1 VSSGRRPAGLEVV
14 IGADPFRRPNARLAV
29 ALARA
34 GALAVLDL
42 DGTARDVERTA
53 EVAGRVD
60 GGFAVR
66 PRTPAALTGLALPPQ
81 AATVVL
87 PGDDLTGAAR
97 AGDRRLLVEVTS
109 VAEATRA
116 REAGAAGLIVVG
128 SEAGGRVGEVEAFVL
143 LQQLADAGLPR
154 WVRGGIGRHT
164 AAAAVAAGAT
174 GVVLDTQLALVR
186 ECELDDA
193 TRHAIR
199 AMDGSETRVVG
210 GHRIFVRPDLAAAA
224 LDEDTPPA
232 EVAAR
237 LGADLHADLLPV
249 GQEGAFAAGLA
260 ERHVTAG
267 GVVTS
272 VRTAIDDHV
281 EAARA
286 LRPLAPGHGVARA
299 NGTRYPIAQGPM
311 TRVSDRA
318 GFAEAV
324 AEGGG
329 LPFLAL
335 AVLRGPEVRAL
346 LEETAA
352 LLGDR
357 PWGVG
362 VLGFVPPELRDEQL
376 REVQAVRP
384 PVALIAGGR
393 PSQAAALEAD
403 GIRTYLHAP
412 SPGLID
418 SFARAGARRFVFE
431 GRECGGHV
439 GPRSSFAL
447 WEAAVERLLAVDDA
461 DTLELLFAGG
471 IHDALSAAAVA
482 ALAAPLAE
490 RGAKVGVLM
499 GTGYLFTQEAVA
511 HGAITPA
518 FQAEA
523 RACER
528 TVLLETSPGHAT
540 RCAETPYVRAFAA
553 ERARLEAAGATPQEM
568 WAELEA
574 LNLGRLRIASKGLV
588 REGDALRELGEPEL
602 RDEGMF
608 MLGQVASLRREVVT
622 VEELHHSVSAGATS
636 LLAGDD
642 VFRRA
647 RAAQVSV
654 REAPARLDVAI
665 VGMAAIMP
673 GAHDVEEFWA
683 NILAGVDSVTEVP
696 ASRWDAER
704 YYDPEAVTTGAG
716 RRTPSKW
723 GGFIPPVGFDALA
736 YGIPPKSLAS
746 IDAVQLLSLEVAARA
761 LADAG
766 YATRHFDR
774 SRASVIFG
782 TEAGTDLSA
791 AYGLRNLLPT
801 YLPPGAAAPGRL
813 PDALDDYLPELTE
826 DSFPGVL
833 ANVIAGRIANRLD
846 LGGVNYTVDAA
857 CAASLAAL
865 DLACKELVGGTSDVV
880 LCGGADLHNGIND
893 FLLFASVHA
902 LSAQGRCR
910 TFDASAD
917 GIALGEGV
925 ACLVLKRRAD
935 AERDGDRIY
944 AVVEAVRGS
953 SDGRALGLTAP
964 RAEGQRRA
972 LERAYQQA
980 SRSPAGIGLVEAHG
994 TGTVVGDGTEL
1005 STLTELFARHGA
1017 QPQSCVLGSVKSQI
1031 GHTKCTAGL
1040 AGLIKAARALY
1051 HGVLPPT
1058 VGLDEPNPRYD
1069 AEKSPFRFND
1079 RARPWADPER
1089 RAGVSAFGF
1098 GGTNFHSVL
1107 SAYDGA
1113 EGPRHGA
1120 VAFPAELVL
1129 VRAADAA
1136 AGRARLAE
1144 LAAVVASVV
1153 AADPAGERHH
1163 LRDLARTITEGGDG
1177 PVQVALVADD
1187 LGHLAGQLAALA
1199 AGESPGPRGGV
1210 FERTAP
1216 GDAPAPEVAFL
1227 FPGQGSQRVDMLADL
1242 FVAFPSLHA
1251 HLRAGAA
1258 WAPYI
1263 YPARSFTAAGRDEQ
1277 ARALTDTRVAQP
1289 ALGVSGLAMADLLGQ
1304 MGVRPGAVGG
1314 HSYGELVALCVAGA
1328 LEPGA
1333 LLALS
1338 AARGAAVHAAAA
1350 TADDPGTMAAVAAG
1364 EADLARHLAA
1374 HPGVVVANRNGPRQ
1388 TVVAGLTADVDAL
1401 VTDLKAAGI
1410 SARRL
1415 PVACAFHSPI
1425 VAAASDALSA
1435 KAAGVRWRLPA
1446 IPVWSNATA
1455 ARYPDELAQF
1465 RGLLSEQVARP
1476 VRFVEQVEAM
1486 YEAGSRVFV
1495 EAGPG
1500 RVLTG
1505 LVRGILGDRPHV
1517 AVATDTAGD
1526 HGVRRFLLAL
1536 AELAAAGVAV
1546 DPAALYAGRAE
1557 RLDLRGLP
1565 RPAPQWAIDGYS
1577 ITTSGGDP
1585 VPGGLRPADLAPPLA
1600 LGPGGGLA
1608 AGGNGRGYG
1617 ADGTG
1622 APGRTAGDV
1631 VADYLHNLRETVAA
1645 ERDVLMRYLDAEAGG
1660 LLGTVSPPL
1669 EAHEARPV
1677 GPAGAGA
1684 AVAAGAVAVGATAG
1698 AGAAPVAEGTSAGGS
1713 QPAALG
1719 RDELLA
1725 ALVDIVAERTGYPE
1739 DMLAPGL
1746 DLEADLSID
1755 SIKRVEIIGDV
1766 AERIGLPAAPG
1777 GGLDESAVEELAQL
1791 KTLAGIVDWIASA
1804 ASTTS
1809 APASAAAAGGSQP
1822 AALGRDELL
1831 AALVDIVAERTG
1843 YPEDMLAPGLDLEA
1857 DLSIDSIKRVEIIGD
1872 VAERIG
1878 LPAAPGGG
1886 LDESAVEELAQLK
1899 TLAGIVDWIAAAT
1912 ATAAPAGA
1920 AAEGAAAEGAPAT
1933 TAASASVG
1941 GTGPAPATA
1950 PSADAAGRGGR
1961 AASGAPAGGD
1971 GRAAVP
1977 ERALRCV
1984 VEVVDAPALPG
1995 APPALE
2001 GAALVVTDDGSGV
2014 AGELARRLA
2023 EAGATVT
2030 TLRHDELAVA
2040 DDGTAAP
2047 AAGPL
2052 GEADGVVHVALAPAA
2067 GAPLAFAALAPAAL
2081 GGARWLACVTPV
2093 APPVVPGAP
2102 GTGGGRGTTAATGG
2116 RGTTAAPSATGGPG
2130 GSARPGTGGE
2140 AGLLRSLSFEVP
2152 DRVVRHIAVDPSAA
2166 PDVIAALVL
2175 DELGRLGPLD
2185 VAHLAERRL
2194 TRAVTVTERPTAPTP
2209 ADVGPVL
2216 APGSV
2221 VLLTGGARGITARF
2235 AEAFARAGAAQ
2246 VELVGRTALPAAPEP
2261 ADLAAATD
2269 VRALRAA
2276 ALRGGHASTPA
2287 EVEAL
2292 VRRLLAERQV
2302 RASLAAVEA
2311 AGAIATYHRA
2321 DVRDPDAVRA
2331 VVADVYARHGR
2342 LDGVLHGAG
2351 VIEDRFLRDKTP
2363 ESYARVYETKVAGA
2377 RALLDAVRDDVGFVV
2392 LFGSVSGVFGN
2403 KGQVDYAA
2411 ANDALDA
2418 LAHDGAGGRLAGR
2431 VLSIDW
2437 GPWGGTGMVSDELA
2451 REYARRGVGLID
2463 PTDGVT
2469 ALWSELAAR
2478 HAGGRFP
2485 DAQVVVLRA
2494 RPEVLQGAQ
2503 GT

>member
-1 VSSGRRPAGLEVV
+1 MSSSGRRPARPEVV
-14 IGADPFRRPNARLAV
+14 IGADPFRRPNPRLAV

-42 DGTARDVERTA
+42 DGTARDGDRLA
-53 EVAGRVD
+53 QVAGRVPH
-60 GGFAVR
+60 GFAVR
-66 PRTPAALTGLALPPQ
+66 PRTPADLTGLSLPPQ
-81 AATVVL
+81 VTTIVL
-87 PGDDLTGAAR
+87 SGLDPVAPPAPTDTGRAAAR
-97 AGDRRLLVEVTS
+97 RLIVEVTS
-109 VAEATRA
+109 VAEADA
-116 REAGAAGLIVVG
+116 AIEGGADGLVVVG
-128 SEAGGRVGEVEAFVL
+128 SEAGGRVGEVEAFIL
-143 LQQLADAGLPR
+143 LQQLADHGRPL
-154 WVRGGIGRHT
+154 WVRGGIGPRT

-193 TRHAIR
+193 TRHALR
-199 AMDGSETRVVG
+199 SMDGSETRVVG
-210 GHRIFVRPDLAAAA
+210 GHRIYTRPDLPAAT
-224 LDEDTPPA
+224 LPGDTPPA

-237 LGADLHADLLPV
+237 LGANLATDLLPV
-249 GQEGAFAAGLA
+249 GQDGAVAAGLA

-267 GVVTS
+267 GVVTA
-272 VRTAIDDHV
+272 VRNAVDGHI

-318 GFAEAV
+318 GFAGAV
-324 AEGGG
+324 ADGGG

-335 AVLRGPEVRAL
+335 AVMRGPEVRAL
-346 LEETAA
+346 LDETAA
-352 LLGDR
+352 TLGDR

-362 VLGFVPPELRDEQL
+362 VLGFVPPELREEQL
-376 REVQAVRP
+376 REVQAVKP

-403 GIRTYLHAP
+403 GVRTYLHAP

-418 SFARAGARRFVFE
+418 NFVKAGARRFVFE

-461 DTLELLFAGG
+461 DRLELLFAGG
-471 IHDALSAAAVA
+471 IHDARSAAAVA
-482 ALAAPLAE
+482 ALAAPLAD
-490 RGAKVGVLM
+490 RGAEVGVLM
-499 GTGYLFTQEAVA
+499 GTGYLFTEEAVA
-511 HGAITPA
+511 HGAITAA
-518 FQAEA
+518 FQDEA
-523 RACER
+523 VTCGR

-553 ERARLEAAGATPQEM
+553 ERARLGAAGATQQEM
-568 WAELEA
+568 WADLES

-588 REGDALRELGEPEL
+588 REGAALRELDEAEL

-608 MLGQVASLRREVVT
+608 MLGQVASLRHEVTT
-622 VEELHHSVSAGATS
+622 VEALHGEVSAGATS

-647 RAAQVSV
+647 QAAQVSV
-654 REAPARLDVAI
+654 REAPARVDVAI
-665 VGMAAIMP
+665 VGMSAVMP

-704 YYDPEAVTTGAG
+704 YYDPDAVTRNAG
-716 RRTPSKW
+716 RLTPSKW
-723 GGFIPPVGFDALA
+723 GGFIPRVGFDALA
-736 YGIPPKSLAS
+736 YGIPPKSLAAV
-746 IDAVQLLSLEVAARA
+746 DAVQLLALEVAARA

-774 SRASVIFG
+774 TRASVIFG
-782 TEAGTDLSA
+782 TEGGTDLSA
-791 AYGLRNLLPT
+791 AYGLRNLLPGF
-801 YLPPGAAAPGRL
+801 LPAGAAAKGALPG
-813 PDALDDYLPELTE
+813 DLDDFLPELTE

-925 ACLVLKRRAD
+925 ACLVLKRRVD

-1005 STLTELFARHGA
+1005 STLTELFTRHGA
-1017 QPQSCVLGSVKSQI
+1017 RPQSCVLGSVKSQI

-1040 AGLIKAARALY
+1040 AGVIKAARSLY

-1079 RARPWADPER
+1079 RARPWAEAER

-1098 GGTNFHSVL
+1098 GGANFHAVL

-1113 EGPRHGA
+1113 EAPRHGA

-1129 VRAADAA
+1129 VRAPDAA
-1136 AGRARLAE
+1136 AGRARVAE
-1144 LAAVVASVV
+1144 LATLVASIV

-1163 LRDLARTITEGGDG
+1163 LRDLARTITGSGDG

-1187 LGHLAGQLAALA
+1187 LGHLSGQLASLA
-1199 AGESPGPRGGV
+1199 AGASPGARGGV
-1210 FERTAP
+1210 FERAADLP
-1216 GDAPAPEVAFL
+1216 ADAPAPQVAFL

-1242 FVAFPSLHA
+1242 FVAFPWLHT
-1251 HLRAGAA
+1251 HLRSGSA

-1263 YPARSFTAAGRDEQ
+1263 YPARAFTRAGKDVQ
-1277 ARALTDTRVAQP
+1277 AKALTDTRIAQP
-1289 ALGVSGLAMADLLGQ
+1289 ALGITELAMADLLGEV
-1304 MGVRPGAVGG
+1304 GVTPDAAAG
-1314 HSYGELVALCVAGA
+1314 HSYGELVALSVAGA
-1328 LEPGA
+1328 LGPGP

-1350 TADDPGTMAAVAAG
+1350 TAADPGAMAAVAAG
-1364 EADLARHLAA
+1364 EADLSRHLAM

-1388 TVVAGLTADVDAL
+1388 TVVAGLAGDIDAL
-1401 VTDLKAAGI
+1401 VADLKAAGI
-1410 SARRL
+1410 SARKL

-1425 VAAASDALSA
+1425 VASAADALSA
-1435 KAAGVRWRLPA
+1435 EAAGLRWKAPS
-1446 IPVWSNATA
+1446 IPVWSNSTATP
-1455 ARYPDELAQF
+1455 YPDDVAQL
-1465 RGLLSEQVARP
+1465 RGVLSDQVARP
-1476 VRFVEQVEAM
+1476 VRFVDQVEDM
-1486 YEAGSRVFV
+1486 YGAGNRVFV

-1505 LVRGILGDRPHV
+1505 LVRDILGDRPHT
-1517 AVATDTAGD
+1517 AVACDVNGD
-1526 HGVRRFLLAL
+1526 NGVRRFLLAL

-1546 DPAALYAGRAE
+1546 DPRALFEGRAE
-1557 RLDLRGLP
+1557 RVDLRTFPL
-1565 RPAPQWAIDGYS
+1565 PAPKWAIDGYS
-1577 ITTSGGDP
+1577 VTTTDGAP
-1585 VPGGLRPADLAPPLA
+1585 VPGGLRPADRNPVLGLGPADGH
-1600 LGPGGGLA
+1600 GPGG
-1608 AGGNGRGYG
+1608 NGHGPG
-1617 ADGTG
+1617 A
-1622 APGRTAGDV
+1622 GRTAGDV

-1645 ERDVLMRYLDAEAGG
+1645 ERDVLMRYLDAESGR
-1660 LLGTVSPPL
+1660 LLGAPAPPGSAARRSL
-1669 EAHEARPV
+1669 EAHEATEV
-1677 GPAGAGA
+1677 VATTATGT
-1684 AVAAGAVAVGATAG
+1684 AVAEVDAPT
-1698 AGAAPVAEGTSAGGS
+1698 AAPLTREA
-1713 QPAALG
+1713 
-1719 RDELLA
+1719 LLA

-1739 DMLAPGL
+1739 DMLGPEL

-1766 AERIGLPAAPG
+1766 AERIGLPGAG
-1777 GGLDESAVEELAQL
+1777 GAGAGASGGVDES
-1791 KTLAGIVDWIASA
+1791 T
-1804 ASTTS
+1804 
-1809 APASAAAAGGSQP
+1809 
-1822 AALGRDELL
+1822 
-1831 AALVDIVAERTG
+1831 
-1843 YPEDMLAPGLDLEA
+1843 
-1857 DLSIDSIKRVEIIGD
+1857 
-1872 VAERIG
+1872 
-1878 LPAAPGGG
+1878 
-1886 LDESAVEELAQLK
+1886 VEELAQLK

-1912 ATAAPAGA
+1912 TAEVAGPEA
-1920 AAEGAAAEGAPAT
+1920 AAAVEAEPVGAPEPD
-1933 TAASASVG
+1933 G
-1941 GTGPAPATA
+1941 L
-1950 PSADAAGRGGR
+1950 ADQ
-1961 AASGAPAGGD
+1961 
-1971 GRAAVP
+1971 VP
-1977 ERALRCV
+1977 DRSLRCV
-1984 VEVVDAPALPG
+1984 VEVVDAPAEPG
-1995 APPALE
+1995 APPTLA
-2001 GAALVVTDDGSGV
+2001 GARLVVTDDGSGV
-2014 AGELARRLA
+2014 APELARRLA
-2023 EAGATVT
+2023 GAGAVVT
-2030 TLRHDELAVA
+2030 QLGHDELLATVGNGSRA
-2040 DDGTAAP
+2040 TPISGTGTG
-2047 AAGPL
+2047 AGPL
-2052 GEADGVVHVALAPAA
+2052 GEADGVVHLALASRDGAPAA
-2067 GAPLAFAALAPAAL
+2067 CAALAPGAL
-2081 GGARWLACVTPV
+2081 GRARFLACVTPV
-2093 APPVVPGAP
+2093 APPIVPAGDATHAAAADTQPTP
-2102 GTGGGRGTTAATGG
+2102 GEGEGEHVA
-2116 RGTTAAPSATGGPG
+2116 
-2130 GSARPGTGGE
+2130 PGTGGE
-2140 AGLLRSLSFEVP
+2140 AGLLRALSFEVP
-2152 DRVVRHIAVDPSAA
+2152 DRVVRHIAVDAA
-2166 PDVIAALVL
+2166 ATADVIAALVV
-2175 DELGRLGPLD
+2175 DELAQPGPLD
-2185 VAHLAERRL
+2185 VAHVGERRL
-2194 TRAVTVTERPTAPTP
+2194 TRTVAVTERAPAATP
-2209 ADVGPVL
+2209 SDAGPVV
-2216 APGSV
+2216 AEGAV

-2235 AEAFARAGAAQ
+2235 AEAFAAAGARH
-2246 VELVGRTALPAAPEP
+2246 VELVGRTALPEGEEP
-2261 ADLAAATD
+2261 AGLAGADDATAL
-2269 VRALRAA
+2269 RGAALRARLA
-2276 ALRGGHASTPA
+2276 ATPA
-2287 EVEAL
+2287 EVEGL
-2292 VRRLLAERQV
+2292 VRRVLAERQV
-2302 RASLAAVEA
+2302 RASLAAIEA
-2311 AGAIATYHRA
+2311 AGATPTYHRA
-2321 DVRDPDAVRA
+2321 DVRDPGALRA

-2351 VIEDRFLRDKTP
+2351 IIEDRFLRDKTP

-2418 LAHDGAGGRLAGR
+2418 LAHGGAGGRLAGR
-2431 VLSIDW
+2431 VLSVDW

-2478 HAGGRFP
+2478 HAGGTFP

-2494 RPEVLQGAQ
+2494 RPEMLQGA
-2503 GT
+2503 GAR